1 MDELLIATSARELRA
16 AIQGALEH
24 DYNLQRRLDQAH
36 RVAAPFEGVGAV
48 ANAPGLMDAR
58 RELEALPLQIEAS
71 KRRISDLIKRL
82 SERMIEEDRASREGR
97 EFWFRR
103 FMLSLQIGN
112 GAAFLATVAGL
123 LQADKDVLS
132 VMAVLAW
139 PPAMYFGLGV
149 GSAGLLPLLMF
160 AREAVPVDGKWR
172 RIVHLA
178 VLTFTTFSM
187 GFFALG
193 AGSVVVEIRQL
204 GVAAVE
210 AARKA
215 EAHKAVTSVP
225 ARPLSPAKITP
236 SIQALPAS

>member
-1 MDELLIATSARELRA
+1 MQD
-16 AIQGALEH
+16 ALEH
-24 DYNLQRRLDQAH
+24 DYDLQSRLEHARRIT
-36 RVAAPFEGVGAV
+36 APFEGVGAI
-48 ANAPGLMDAR
+48 ANAPGVVDAR
-58 RELEALPLQIEAS
+58 RELDSLPVQIEAS
-71 KRRISDLIKRL
+71 KRRIADLIKRL

-139 PPAMYFGLGV
+139 PPAMYFALGV

-160 AREAVPVDGKWR
+160 AREAVPIDGRWR

-204 GVAAVE
+204 GGAAVE
-210 AARKA
+210 AARKTA
-215 EAHKAVTSVP
+215 THKRAPSSP
-225 ARPLSPAKITP
+225 ARPPAPAKITP
-236 SIQALPAS
+236 SV